1 MALST
6 IPNNMQA
13 ALTLA
18 ELPTLTSAQIPAGT
32 PVQKTHASYNSEFIY
47 SGTSWS
53 TFFTANFTPKFADSH
68 IYIEASVNA
77 GKRAS
82 GECQFNHRILRNGS
96 VLSAAQHLNQNFV
109 SNYDVFRLPDTA
121 NAAGHLFQ
129 TYGIIDD
136 NHNTTSQITYTLQ
149 IISPTSSYPDV
160 YFNYGGRSNSY
171 MKFTEVVQ

>member
-32 PVQKTHASYNSEFIY
+32 PVQITHTKYSTQFIY
-47 SGTSWS
+47 SGSSWS

-77 GKRAS
+77 GKRSS
-82 GECQFNHRILRNGS
+82 GECQFNHRILRNGTS
-96 VLSAAQHLNQNFV
+96 LSAAQHLNQNFV
-109 SNYDVFRLPDTA
+109 SNYDVFRGPDTA
-121 NAAGHLFQ
+121 NAALHLFQ

-149 IISPTSSYPDV
+149 MICPLDSYPDV
-160 YFNYGGRSNSY
+160 YFNYNGRSNSY
-171 MKFTEVVQ
+171 MKFTEVTQ